1 MFNKIV
7 NSPNKITLSDI
18 SAVLEEVGKPGQ
30 KQDEKLERI
39 KELFDAKGESGTNF
53 QGLAIWDTLE
63 SFPEY

>member
-7 NSPNKITLSDI
+7 NSQKPITLSDI

-30 KQDEKLERI
+30 KQEEKLERI
-39 KELFDAKGESGTNF
+39 KELFEAKGEGSTNF
-53 QGLAIWDTLE
+53 QGLAIWETLE

>member
-1 MFNKIV
+1 MFQKIV
-7 NSPNKITLSDI
+7 NQPQKITLSDI

-30 KQDEKLERI
+30 NQEEKLERI

-53 QGLAIWDTLE
+53 QGVPIWDNLE

>member
-7 NSPNKITLSDI
+7 NSPKPITLSDI

-53 QGLAIWDTLE
+53 QGIAIWDSLE

>member
-53 QGLAIWDTLE
+53 QGVAIWDSLE

>member
-39 KELFDAKGESGTNF
+39 KELFDAKGENGTNF